1 MLDTS
6 RNIRIMRMKIAKNS
20 AIMNKAKSDTLKS
33 SERHTLFF
41 VVADSAEK
49 GLDRSRSILSL
60 PILHSASRFFDSIIR

>member
-1 MLDTS
+1 M
-6 RNIRIMRMKIAKNS
+6 RNIRIMRMKIAFGD
-20 AIMNKAKSDTLKS
+20 MNKAKSDTLKS